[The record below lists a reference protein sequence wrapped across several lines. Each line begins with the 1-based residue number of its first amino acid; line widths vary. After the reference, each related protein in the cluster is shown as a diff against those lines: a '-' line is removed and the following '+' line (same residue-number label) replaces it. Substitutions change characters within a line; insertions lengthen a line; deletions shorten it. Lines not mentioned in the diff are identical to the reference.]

1 MRRLLGIAAAVV
13 LASAGA
19 VQAQSDYPN
28 KPIVIVVPYAAGGPS
43 DGVTRILADE
53 LSKVLK
59 QNIVIDNKGGGGT
72 VIGTA
77 LVGQA
82 KPDGYTLGQVAG
94 SFVVNPS
101 LRPDLPY
108 DTLKDFEGIAVF
120 NEAAHAIVAHPGFG
134 PNTLAELIAEGK
146 KRTDKP
152 LTFASAG
159 VGSGSHMSGEL
170 LQKRAGVTFKHIAYA
185 GEAKSTADVVA
196 GRVDFQVGTW
206 ATQRPLVEAGK
217 TKLIAVIYRNRLP
230 EAPNAQNVDEVFP
243 GFSAVTIPFNAL
255 VAPRGVPADVKA
267 KLGIA
272 IKAAVESKNY
282 QDRVKALGSYPRFAG
297 PEETD
302 AFIREEIKIWSDV
315 AKSAG
320 IKLD

>member
-1 MRRLLGIAAAVV
+1 MRQFLGIAAAAI
-13 LASAGA
+13 LATAGA
-19 VQAQSDYPN
+19 AQAETDYPN
-28 KPIVIVVPYAAGGPS
+28 KPIVIVGPYAAGGPS

-53 LSKVLK
+53 LSKVIK
-59 QNIVIDNKGGGGT
+59 QNVIIDNKGGGGT
-72 VIGTA
+72 VIGTSVVA
-77 LVGQA
+77 QA
-82 KPDGYTLGQVAG
+82 KPDGYMLGMVAG

-134 PNTLAELIAEGK
+134 PNNLAELIAEAK
-146 KRTDKP
+146 KRTDRP

-159 VGSGSHMSGEL
+159 VGSGSHMAGEL
-170 LQKRAGVTFKHIAYA
+170 LQKRAGIKFKHIAYA

-196 GRVDFQVGTW
+196 GRVDFQIGTW

-217 TKLIAVIYRNRLP
+217 TKLLAVIYRNRLP
-230 EAPNAQNVDEVFP
+230 EAPNAQNIDEVFP
-243 GFSAVTIPFNAL
+243 GFSEVTIPFNAL

-267 KLGIA
+267 KLGAA
-272 IKAAVESKNY
+272 IKAAVDSPAY
-282 QDRVKALGSYPRFAG
+282 QDRVKKLGSYPRYRS

-302 AFIREEIKIWSDV
+302 AFLREEIKTWADV

-320 IKLD
+320 IKLN